1 MGRFDDEDLD
11 SRGTRAGGRSD
22 LMEAVDMLGRRLG
35 GAIVLA
41 GLLIGVGVYWSSD
54 EVEAPTYQAFAVDG
68 ELFRVNMDSGTIIAC
83 NAQQQCRIV
92 LERGQDLAEDQDGSL
107 FKIRVERNDEPP
119 AAQPKQIAPPA
130 PEAPA
135 APQPPAQ
142 PQPAQPKQ

>member
-1 MGRFDDEDLD
+1 MSRFGDDDEPRL
-11 SRGTRAGGRSD
+11 GRAAGRSD
-22 LMEAVDMLGRRLG
+22 LMDAVDMLGRRLG

-41 GLLIGVGVYWSSD
+41 GLLIGVGVYWSGD

-83 NAQQQCRIV
+83 NAEQQCRIV
-92 LERGQDLAEDQDGSL
+92 LERGQDLADDQEGL

-130 PEAPA
+130 PAPA
-135 APQPPAQ
+135 E
-142 PQPAQPKQ
+142 